1 VKELGEP
8 RAVRIHLEHLSEQI
22 SAEDEGR
29 GERSFERRWFLPI
42 APYSSCREGATWQ
55 RFVLPLQ
62 LQSISA
68 SFLAAE

>member
-29 GERSFERRWFLPI
+29 GERSFKRRWFLPI
-42 APYSSCREGATWQ
+42 APYSSCREGATWPVSGNVSCCLSNFS
-55 RFVLPLQ
+55 RFRLP
-62 LQSISA
+62 S
-68 SFLAAE
+68 